1 MFSFTNLPN
10 TRPKF
15 LVVLSECFDNYHLPE
30 VTVLSLGYN
39 NHMCDLIVMMSPI
52 MVLFLSSWEIQ
63 FGIKSLTGSPLKQQ
77 FIGVHKVYHGCS
89 CCW

>member
-10 TRPKF
+10 SRPKF
-15 LVVLSECFDNYHLPE
+15 LVILSECFDNFHLLE
-30 VTVLSLGYN
+30 VSALSIGYD

-63 FGIKSLTGSPLKQQ
+63 FIDWDPLKQQ
-77 FIGVHKVYHGCS
+77 FIAVHKVYCGC
-89 CCW
+89 CCCGC

>member
-1 MFSFTNLPN
+1 MFPLTNVRNSRL
-10 TRPKF
+10 KF
-15 LVVLSECFDNYHLPE
+15 SVILSECFDNYHLPE
-30 VTVLSLGYN
+30 VSALSLGYN

-77 FIGVHKVYHGCS
+77 FIAVHKVYHGCS